1 MSPES
6 WLVVL
11 GPLLAVLIALPALGA
26 MHRRRRSRECSDIA
40 LGLAEFA
47 AAQRR
52 CEIALEMDA
61 KLLERA
67 RRLAIPELLGF
78 EFACALPRA
87 QPALLADAAQRLA
100 LRLKRRVAFE
110 RKMLA
115 RTAAGRWRGAVAG
128 SCAALALL
136 AMQSLGVALPGSSL
150 VLILALQGMGCWLLW
165 RVTHVGV

>member
-6 WLVVL
+6 WPVVL
-11 GPLLAVLIALPALGA
+11 GPLLAALIALPALGA
-26 MHRRRRSRECSDIA
+26 MHRRRRSRECSDVA
-40 LGLAEFA
+40 AGLAQFA
-47 AAQRR
+47 AAVRGSPV
-52 CEIALEMDA
+52 ALELDA
-61 KLLERA
+61 RLLERA
-67 RRLAIPELLGF
+67 RRLAIPEMLGF
-78 EFACALPRA
+78 EFARELPRP

-128 SCAALALL
+128 TCAALALL
-136 AMQSLGVALPGSSL
+136 SMQATGMALPTASVLL
-150 VLILALQGMGCWLLW
+150 VLVLQGIGCWLLW

>member
-6 WLVVL
+6 WPVVL
-11 GPLLAVLIALPALGA
+11 GPLLAALIALPALGA
-26 MHRRRRSRECSDIA
+26 MHRRRRSRECSDVA
-40 LGLAEFA
+40 AGLAQFA
-47 AAQRR
+47 AAVRGSPV
-52 CEIALEMDA
+52 ALELD
-61 KLLERA
+61 A
-67 RRLAIPELLGF
+67 RRLAIPEMLGF
-78 EFACALPRA
+78 EFARELPRP

-128 SCAALALL
+128 TCAALALL
-136 AMQSLGVALPGSSL
+136 SMQATGMALPTASVLL
-150 VLILALQGMGCWLLW
+150 VLVLQGIGCWLLW

>member
-1 MSPES
+1 MSPEA
-6 WLVVL
+6 WPVVL

-26 MHRRRRSRECSDIA
+26 MHRRRRSRECSDVA
-40 LGLAEFA
+40 LGLAEYA
-47 AAQRR
+47 VAQRR
-52 CEIALEMDA
+52 SATALGIDA
-61 KLLERA
+61 ALLERA
-67 RRLAIPELLGF
+67 RRLGIPELLGF

-115 RTAAGRWRGAVAG
+115 RTAAGRWRGAMAG

-136 AMQSLGVALPGSSL
+136 AMQWAGVALPGPSL
-150 VLILALQGMGCWLLW
+150 LLILALQGMGCWLLW
-165 RVTHVGV
+165 RVTHVAV